1 MTATNSALLDL
12 GCAALLI
19 AVVML
24 GLSPKIRAGL
34 FAVLILTAS
43 ICEQS
48 GEIEHVR
55 VPAVIIAA
63 AD

>member
-1 MTATNSALLDL
+1 MTADSTFLYL

-24 GLSPKIRAGL
+24 GLSPKLRAGL
-34 FAVLILTAS
+34 FAVMILAALTGGHS
-43 ICEQS
+43 QP
-48 GEIEHVR
+48 IER
-55 VPAVIIAA
+55 VAAELVAA